1 MTVVPIHDPDSSVQL
16 DDIADALD
24 RQIDLMWAL
33 IASLQTI
40 QSEHPDPYTKSAPVL
55 ADAILDGCPL
65 SSAIWVSSD
74 SQARRIAAN
83 IAKLP
88 ELLGQHKS

>member
-1 MTVVPIHDPDSSVQL
+1 MVPIHDPDSPVQI

-40 QSEHPDPYTKSAPVL
+40 QSEHPDPCTKSAPVL
-55 ADAILDGCPL
+55 ADAILDGL
-65 SSAIWVSSD
+65 SAI
-74 SQARRIAAN
+74 RRYMDR
-83 IAKLP
+83 L
-88 ELLGQHKS
+88 

>member
-1 MTVVPIHDPDSSVQL
+1 MTVVTIHDPGSPVEI

-40 QSEHPDPYTKSAPVL
+40 QSESAPVL
-55 ADAILDGCPL
+55 ADAILDGL
-65 SSAIWVSSD
+65 SRDVD
-74 SQARRIAAN
+74 R
-83 IAKLP
+83 L
-88 ELLGQHKS
+88 

>member
-1 MTVVPIHDPDSSVQL
+1 MIVVPIQDDADSPVQI

-33 IASLQTI
+33 IAGLQTI

-55 ADAILDGCPL
+55 ADAILDGL
-65 SSAIWVSSD
+65 SAI
-74 SQARRIAAN
+74 RRDMDR
-83 IAKLP
+83 L
-88 ELLGQHKS
+88 

>member
-1 MTVVPIHDPDSSVQL
+1 MTVVTIHDPGSPVEI

-40 QSEHPDPYTKSAPVL
+40 QSESAPVL
-55 ADAILDGCPL
+55 ADAILDGL
-65 SSAIWVSSD
+65 SAI
-74 SQARRIAAN
+74 RRDVDR
-83 IAKLP
+83 L
-88 ELLGQHKS
+88 

>member
-1 MTVVPIHDPDSSVQL
+1 MTVVPIQDDPDSSVQL

-40 QSEHPDPYTKSAPVL
+40 QSESAPVL
-55 ADAILDGCPL
+55 ADVILDGL
-65 SSAIWVSSD
+65 SRDVD
-74 SQARRIAAN
+74 R
-83 IAKLP
+83 L
-88 ELLGQHKS
+88 

>member
-1 MTVVPIHDPDSSVQL
+1 MSVVPIQEQSGQPGTEI

-33 IASLQTI
+33 IAGLQTI

-55 ADAILDGCPL
+55 ADAILDGL
-65 SSAIWVSSD
+65 SAI
-74 SQARRIAAN
+74 RRDMDR
-83 IAKLP
+83 L
-88 ELLGQHKS
+88 